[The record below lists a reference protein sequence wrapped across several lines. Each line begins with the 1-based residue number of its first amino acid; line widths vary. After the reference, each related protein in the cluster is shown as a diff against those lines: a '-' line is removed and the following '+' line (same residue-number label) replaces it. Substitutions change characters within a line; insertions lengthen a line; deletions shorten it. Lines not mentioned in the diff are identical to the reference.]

1 MNKTVQSMAYKSL
14 RFKLQKA
21 KELGIKDL
29 VNDQEL
35 EELAVKLAQE
45 KLNRGD
51 TDKTLEELVKGQ
63 EWYLNHLKHLL
74 SLSPAE
80 ALQEEYSNLVADF
93 GEESDMLSELEKL
106 YS

>member
-29 VNDQEL
+29 DEKGL
-35 EELAVKLAQE
+35 EDLAIKLAEE
-45 KLNRGD
+45 KLNKED
-51 TDKTLEELVKGQ
+51 SDKMLEELVKGQ

-80 ALQEEYSNLVADF
+80 ALAEEYSNLIADF
-93 GEESDMLSELEKL
+93 GDEQDMLSELEKL
-106 YS
+106 Y